1 MRVEGDVWVAY
12 FALPDTM
19 DGAIELGRIAMAIV
33 TGPDGFERKQQ
44 FMAIMRSAIS
54 DILEARSGVRPV
66 WPEPEGRP
74 APQRERAGRA

>member
-33 TGPDGFERKQQ
+33 TGPDAFERKQQ

>member
-19 DGAIELGRIAMAIV
+19 DGALDLE
-33 TGPDGFERKQQ
+33 PDGQ
-44 FMAIMRSAIS
+44 
-54 DILEARSGVRPV
+54 
-66 WPEPEGRP
+66 P